1 MARKENTK
9 ATVDNSSS
17 NPIGACD
24 REINRL
30 EEIERTLDNE
40 FLHQPNKEFLASDL
54 WEFLEDFPQVKANI
68 KSYIRNN
75 LECLSICL
83 YYREVIQR
91 YRKMVIELRQQLKEK
106 GGKE

>member
-1 MARKENTK
+1 MAREKENTK
-9 ATVDNSSS
+9 ATVDKSGS

-24 REINRL
+24 LEIKRL
-30 EEIERTLDNE
+30 EELIRTLDDYV
-40 FLHQPNKEFLASDL
+40 LKQPYKKFLALDL
-54 WEFLEDFPQVKANI
+54 EH
-68 KSYIRNN
+68 YIRNN

-83 YYREVIQR
+83 YCREVIQR